1 MVDLS
6 ASCAAS
12 QPPKR
17 LGLEVTVNEH
27 GRLIVTKL
35 MPGPI
40 SAAGVLIGDE
50 LVMVGEDNK
59 TINQPFSNLSDFL
72 HGEGTMPTKFGFLR
86 PGLRDIIEVDVCD
99 GSQAPQSIQESRG
112 KPQCTNWS
120 KGICTVVMKSTLKGQ
135 KSLPA
140 PDWTR
145 WDGPDDEPIDLVEQ
159 GVGYDQTSSS
169 KPLLHPVTCAGETVV
184 LRSLISGRLQATLL
198 CLGGSCLLC
207 LLLFL
212 MLEDHPIFH
221 V

>member
-99 GSQAPQSIQESRG
+99 GSQAPQSIQESKDDTNNLYVLNHNALYLIDQEG
-112 KPQCTNWS
+112 KTI
-120 KGICTVVMKSTLKGQ
+120 KEYL
-135 KSLPA
+135 
-140 PDWTR
+140 
-145 WDGPDDEPIDLVEQ
+145 
-159 GVGYDQTSSS
+159 
-169 KPLLHPVTCAGETVV
+169 
-184 LRSLISGRLQATLL
+184 
-198 CLGGSCLLC
+198 
-207 LLLFL
+207 
-212 MLEDHPIFH
+212 
-221 V
+221 